1 MKYSLV
7 VKILMS
13 MRGNLIQVVLWYK
26 DKFCKRLS
34 YRDFIYVSFS
44 LRGHD
49 KIERKCQSSHQ
60 NACQF
65 RKKNSAA
72 TSVEL

>member
-1 MKYSLV
+1 MKYSSV

-13 MRGNLIQVVLWYK
+13 MRGNLIQVVLLYK

-34 YRDFIYVSFS
+34 YRYFIYVSFS
-44 LRGHD
+44 LRGYD
-49 KIERKCQSSHQ
+49 QIERKSQSSHQ

>member
-1 MKYSLV
+1 MKYSSV

-26 DKFCKRLS
+26 DKFCN
-34 YRDFIYVSFS
+34 YRYFIYVSFS

-49 KIERKCQSSHQ
+49 QIERKCQSSHQ